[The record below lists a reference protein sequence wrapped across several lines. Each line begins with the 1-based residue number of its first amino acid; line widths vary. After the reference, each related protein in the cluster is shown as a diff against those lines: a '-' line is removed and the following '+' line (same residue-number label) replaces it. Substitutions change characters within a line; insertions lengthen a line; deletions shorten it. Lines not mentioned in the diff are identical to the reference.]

1 MKTSAVIRI
10 VIWSLAAVIL
20 TGTLVAGIALK
31 GANVGLGDFS
41 IGISGNT
48 YADAGSYS
56 IGGGSIS
63 ERISSA
69 EVNWVSGKIDISVYD
84 GETVEISETAIEDE
98 DYKLRYKVENGKLTV
113 HSEKSGFS
121 FGIISRPK
129 KELTVKIP
137 RAFAENFSELKI
149 NSTSAEIRINGLTV
163 SQSVEVDTVS
173 GKVTAENLTA
183 ASLECDT
190 VSGDIKASGAIESF
204 DLDSTSG
211 SAEIT
216 TSVPLKKLETDTVS
230 GDVTVIIPENSG
242 FELEF
247 DTVSGDID
255 CEFPLSKKNGKHIYA
270 DGSAKFEADSTSG
283 DFTVK
288 KYGF

>member
-10 VIWSLAAVIL
+10 VIWSLVAVIL
-20 TGTLVAGIALK
+20 TGMLVAGIALK
-31 GANVGLGDFS
+31 GTNVGLGDFS
-41 IGISGNT
+41 IGFSGNT

-56 IGGGSIS
+56 IGGGSIT
-63 ERISSA
+63 EPINA
-69 EVNWVSGKIDISVYD
+69 VTVNWVSGKIDISVYD
-84 GETVEISETAIEDE
+84 GDTVEVSETAVDDE
-98 DYKLRYKVENGKLTV
+98 DYKLRYKVENGRLTV

-121 FGIISRPK
+121 FGIISKPK

-137 RAFAENFSELKI
+137 RVYAESLKELKI
-149 NSTSAEIRINGLTV
+149 NSTSAEIRIDGLTV
-163 SQSVEVDTVS
+163 SQSVEIDTVS

-211 SAEIT
+211 CAEID

-230 GDVTVIIPENSG
+230 GDVTVTIPENCG
-242 FELEF
+242 FQAEF
-247 DTVSGDID
+247 D
-255 CEFPLSKKNGKHIYA
+255 
-270 DGSAKFEADSTSG
+270 
-283 DFTVK
+283 
-288 KYGF
+288 